1 MQGKTHVLGGAAAGL
16 LYLSVNPV
24 NDPLL
29 FVSSCAIGALI
40 PDIDHTGST
49 IGRKVPLL
57 DNIISAIFGHR
68 TFTHSLLFL
77 FLTFLLFRFTN
88 WNIDFEFGILIGMFS
103 HLVLDAL
110 TKEGIQFLWPIK
122 IRVGIPGGIR
132 TGGPF
137 ERVFMLAL
145 VLYLAYTGY
154 QKIL

>member
-77 FLTFLLFRFTN
+77 FLTFLLFRYTN

-103 HLVLDAL
+103 HMVSMPLPKKGFSFYGQLKFGLGSREAFGQVDHLKRYL
-110 TKEGIQFLWPIK
+110 C
-122 IRVGIPGGIR
+122 
-132 TGGPF
+132 
-137 ERVFMLAL
+137 
-145 VLYLAYTGY
+145 LYWCCT
-154 QKIL
+154 